1 MLKIMVL
8 RKRHKKMLEEAE
20 QLRSKISGFKSREAD
35 VAAQVEAA
43 STDEEIAAAAAA
55 VEELEKAQKSAK
67 ERLATIIEEAEALQ
81 QEIADAEAAA
91 SSAAGGDGG
100 EDGGDEGEARSR
112 RSMSPDFR
120 RRCQDFQRTGKHTYR
135 NAKSFVT
142 RTAVLSSS
150 TGVIGPTGVSGIND
164 PVGNTISDFLDLI
177 KITDCTGM
185 ASYKV
190 AYIDFEFNGKTYA
203 LSFTAEALFTI
214 YDKFGYTADILGTTH
229 VLEPTLE
236 GWKNCCWLAALM
248 ASQGELQRRHR
259 GESPQQMLTLEEL
272 RTGFMAADSVLL
284 RQAVRDALEQ
294 GFHRDIPKPD
304 EDEEVNLVLLER
316 EEAEKKARAAAL
328 RASISWLRRLFG
340 STSAPKKP

>member
-1 MLKIMVL
+1 M
-8 RKRHKKMLEEAE
+8 
-20 QLRSKISGFKSREAD
+20 
-35 VAAQVEAA
+35 
-43 STDEEIAAAAAA
+43 
-55 VEELEKAQKSAK
+55 
-67 ERLATIIEEAEALQ
+67 
-81 QEIADAEAAA
+81 
-91 SSAAGGDGG
+91 
-100 EDGGDEGEARSR
+100 
-112 RSMSPDFR
+112 
-120 RRCQDFQRTGKHTYR
+120 KH
-135 NAKSFVT
+135 
-142 RTAVLSSS
+142 
-150 TGVIGPTGVSGIND
+150 
-164 PVGNTISDFLDLI
+164 
-177 KITDCTGM
+177 
-185 ASYKV
+185 
-190 AYIDFEFNGKTYA
+190 IDFEFNGKTYA

-328 RASISWLRRLFG
+328 RESISWLRRLFG
-340 STSAPKKP
+340 SISAPKKP